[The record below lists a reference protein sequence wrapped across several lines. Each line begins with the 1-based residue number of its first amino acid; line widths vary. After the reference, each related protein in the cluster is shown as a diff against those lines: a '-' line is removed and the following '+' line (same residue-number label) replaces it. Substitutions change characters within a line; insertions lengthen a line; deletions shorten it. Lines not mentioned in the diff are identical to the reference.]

1 MKRNAIITID
11 DTHAQVTR
19 SFAKQARI
27 FGTPEYKE
35 WRAYCQDFPNAEMVI
50 KTIRRNTGKR
60 CYKNLTYANMERFLK
75 VQPNSKA
82 LIEEFNKQKAASSI
96 QQNRYRA
103 VLAWFLSKF
112 PRYDEYKE
120 FFADKAEEATTATQV
135 EVTEGQDL
143 RRAS

>member
-60 CYKNLTYANMERFLK
+60 TYKNLTYANMERFLK

-112 PRYDEYKE
+112 PRYVEYKE

>member
-60 CYKNLTYANMERFLK
+60 TYKNLTYANMERFLK

>member
-60 CYKNLTYANMERFLK
+60 TYKNLTYANMERFLK

-112 PRYDEYKE
+112 PRYD
-120 FFADKAEEATTATQV
+120 
-135 EVTEGQDL
+135 
-143 RRAS
+143 

>member
-35 WRAYCQDFPNAEMVI
+35 WGAYCQDFPNAEMVI

-60 CYKNLTYANMERFLK
+60 TYKNLTYANMERFLK

>member
-60 CYKNLTYANMERFLK
+60 TYKNLTYANMERFLK

-120 FFADKAEEATTATQV
+120 FFADKAEEAATATQV

>member
-60 CYKNLTYANMERFLK
+60 TYKNLTYAKMERFFK
-75 VQPNSKA
+75 VQPNSNA

>member
-60 CYKNLTYANMERFLK
+60 TYKNLTYANMERFLT

>member
-1 MKRNAIITID
+1 MKRNDIITID

-60 CYKNLTYANMERFLK
+60 TYKNLTYANMERFLK

>member
-60 CYKNLTYANMERFLK
+60 TYKNLTYANMERFLK
-75 VQPNSKA
+75 VQPNRKA
-82 LIEEFNKQKAASSI
+82 LSEEFNKQKAASSI